1 MAVDVDPMNSVAHY
15 TLGNVYAVLMQY
27 NKSIESFDY
36 ALRLSDNLPW
46 VEKRRAAVMV
56 NIDFGWSFFYITN
69 LFQCHRKLERTLE
82 NQHEK
87 LQNTLDEL
95 RSYQT
100 QHAEWTKM
108 NNKLSNVQASLET
121 RVRLLV

>member
-1 MAVDVDPMNSVAHY
+1 MAVDFDPLNSVAHY

-46 VEKRRAAVMV
+46 VKKRRAAVMV
-56 NIDFGWSFFYITN
+56 NIYFGWSFDNNTKMFK
-69 LFQCHRKLERTLE
+69 CHRKLERTLE

-100 QHAEWTKM
+100 QHAEWSKM
-108 NNKLSNVQASLET
+108 NNKLTNVQASLET
-121 RVRLLV
+121 RVRL

>member
-15 TLGNVYAVLMQY
+15 TLGNVYAVLTQY

-36 ALRLSDNLPW
+36 ALRLSNNLPW

-56 NIDFGWSFFYITN
+56 NIEFWWSFYNITN

-87 LQNTLDEL
+87 LQNKLDEL

-108 NNKLSNVQASLET
+108 NNKLNNVQASLET
-121 RVRLLV
+121 KVWTLV